1 MLLQVAVSE
10 KSFGVKQLYT
20 NVKFTLES
28 GEKVGLIGRNGIGKS
43 TLFGIIAGEDNDYTG
58 QIILRKG
65 ASLVSTAQEYDK
77 VRDLTATEYILAGL
91 PHYASLSRTLR
102 EFPLLENPTDKQ
114 IERYSAALDEFG
126 ERGYYNIQ
134 GEVEEELKKFQ
145 LDGVMEQPF
154 KSLSG
159 GQKRLSEVIKIMHA
173 KADLALIDEPTNF
186 MDYVAKEQFINW
198 LVAAPEAMLI
208 ITHDRDVLQHVDRI
222 IEIKDGMSVNYKG
235 NYDDYIRQ
243 NLHGTATAMQDYEQ
257 VEKRMKNLQQK
268 VIDYKR
274 LKEKARN
281 PATIHQF
288 KRLEENARAELDEL
302 SNKERPSFWIDRES
316 LAQVGYKDA
325 DRYAKY
331 QAKNI
336 KVSMKG
342 EKLRSERPLVQ
353 AIDLAVGYQAPILEH
368 INFALRSGERLELR
382 GRNGVGKSTLLK
394 AILGL
399 VGPKIF
405 VGEAHLDSQ
414 IRIGIYEQ
422 EEGGQYAGL
431 TLKAAIE
438 QIYLR
443 RDLPISDTK
452 IRQLLSN
459 YLFTEGDGNMLVD
472 NLSGGQKAR
481 LQIIRM
487 LANNPD
493 LIILDEPTSHLDLPS
508 IEELEQALAG
518 YAGAII
524 YISHDNYFRRK
535 LGGIVLQVGVA

>member
-43 TLFGIIAGEDNDYTG
+43 TLFEIIAGEDNDYTG

-222 IEIKDGMSVNYKG
+222 IEIKDGMSVSYKG

-257 VEKRMKNLQQK
+257 VEKRMRNLQQK

-353 AIDLAVGYQAPILEH
+353 VIDLAVGYQAPILEH

-399 VGPKIF
+399 AGPKIF
-405 VGEAHLDSQ
+405 AGEAHLDRQ

-422 EEGGQYAGL
+422 EEGGQYARL

>member
-145 LDGVMEQPF
+145 LDSVMDQPF

-198 LVAAPEAMLI
+198 LVTAPEAMLI

-222 IEIKDGMSVNYKG
+222 IEIKDGMSVSYKG

-405 VGEAHLDSQ
+405 AGEAHLDRQ

-422 EEGGQYAGL
+422 EEGGQYARL

>member
-43 TLFGIIAGEDNDYTG
+43 TLFEIIAGEDNDYTG

-145 LDGVMEQPF
+145 LDGVMDQPF

-222 IEIKDGMSVNYKG
+222 IEIKDGMSVSYKG

-368 INFALRSGERLELR
+368 INFALRSGECLELR

-399 VGPKIF
+399 AGPKIF
-405 VGEAHLDSQ
+405 AGEAHLDSQ

-438 QIYLR
+438 QIYLK

-518 YAGAII
+518 CAGAII

-535 LGGIVLQVGVA
+535 LGGIVLQVGAA

>member
-43 TLFGIIAGEDNDYTG
+43 TLFEIIAGEDNDYTG

-222 IEIKDGMSVNYKG
+222 IEIKDGMSVSYKG

-368 INFALRSGERLELR
+368 INFALRSGECLELR

-399 VGPKIF
+399 AGPKIF
-405 VGEAHLDSQ
+405 AGEAHLDGQ

-438 QIYLR
+438 QIYLK

-452 IRQLLSN
+452 VRQLLSN

-535 LGGIVLQVGVA
+535 LGGTVLQVGAA

>member
-43 TLFGIIAGEDNDYTG
+43 TLFEIIAGEDNDYTG

-145 LDGVMEQPF
+145 LDGVMDQPF

-198 LVAAPEAMLI
+198 LVTAPEAMLI

-222 IEIKDGMSVNYKG
+222 IEIKDGMSVSYKG

-399 VGPKIF
+399 AGPKIF
-405 VGEAHLDSQ
+405 AGEAHLDSQ

-438 QIYLR
+438 QIYLK
-443 RDLPISDTK
+443 RDLSISDTK

-535 LGGIVLQVGVA
+535 LGGTVLQVGAA

>member
-43 TLFGIIAGEDNDYTG
+43 TLFGIIAGEDDDYTG

-198 LVAAPEAMLI
+198 LVVAPEAMLI

-399 VGPKIF
+399 AGPKIF
-405 VGEAHLDSQ
+405 AGEAHLDSQ

-438 QIYLR
+438 QIYLK

-535 LGGIVLQVGVA
+535 LGGIVLQVGAA

>member
-43 TLFGIIAGEDNDYTG
+43 TLFEIIAGEDNDYTG

-353 AIDLAVGYQAPILEH
+353 AIDLAVGYQTPILEH
-368 INFALRSGERLELR
+368 VNFALRSGERLELR

-399 VGPKIF
+399 AGPKIF
-405 VGEAHLDSQ
+405 AGEAHLDSQ

-438 QIYLR
+438 QIYLK

-535 LGGIVLQVGVA
+535 LGGTVLQVGAA

>member
-302 SNKERPSFWIDRES
+302 LNKERPSFWIDRES

-394 AILGL
+394 AILGIA
-399 VGPKIF
+399 GPKIF
-405 VGEAHLDSQ
+405 AGAAHLDSQ

-535 LGGIVLQVGVA
+535 LGGTVLQIGAV

>member
-316 LAQVGYKDA
+316 LTQVGYKDA

-399 VGPKIF
+399 AGPKIF
-405 VGEAHLDSQ
+405 AGEAHLDSQ

-438 QIYLR
+438 QIYLK

>member
-43 TLFGIIAGEDNDYTG
+43 TLFEIIAGEDNDYTG

-145 LDGVMEQPF
+145 LDGVMDQPF

-222 IEIKDGMSVNYKG
+222 IEIKDGMSVSYKG

-399 VGPKIF
+399 AGPKIF
-405 VGEAHLDSQ
+405 AGEAHLDSQ

-438 QIYLR
+438 QIYLK

-508 IEELEQALAG
+508 IEELEQTLAG

-535 LGGIVLQVGVA
+535 LGGTVLQVDAA

>member
-43 TLFGIIAGEDNDYTG
+43 TLFEIIAGEDNDYTG

-145 LDGVMEQPF
+145 LDGVMDQPF

-222 IEIKDGMSVNYKG
+222 IEIKDGMSVSYKG

-316 LAQVGYKDA
+316 LTQVGYKDA

-342 EKLRSERPLVQ
+342 EKLRSERLLVQ
-353 AIDLAVGYQAPILEH
+353 AIDLAVGYRTPILEH

>member
-222 IEIKDGMSVNYKG
+222 IEIKDGMSVSYKG

-399 VGPKIF
+399 AGPKIF
-405 VGEAHLDSQ
+405 AGEAHLDRQ

-422 EEGGQYAGL
+422 EEGGQYARL

>member
-65 ASLVSTAQEYDK
+65 ASLISTAQEYDK
-77 VRDLTATEYILAGL
+77 VRDLTATEYILAGM

-198 LVAAPEAMLI
+198 LVTAPEAMLI

-222 IEIKDGMSVNYKG
+222 IEIKDGMSVSYKG

-353 AIDLAVGYQAPILEH
+353 AIDLAVGYQTPILEH

-405 VGEAHLDSQ
+405 AGEAHLDRQ

-422 EEGGQYAGL
+422 EEGGQYARL

>member
-43 TLFGIIAGEDNDYTG
+43 TLFEIIAGEDNDYTG

-145 LDGVMEQPF
+145 LDGVMDQPF

-222 IEIKDGMSVNYKG
+222 IEIKDGMSVSYKG

-257 VEKRMKNLQQK
+257 VEKRMRNLQQK

-353 AIDLAVGYQAPILEH
+353 AIDLAVGYQTPILEH

-399 VGPKIF
+399 AGPKIF
-405 VGEAHLDSQ
+405 AGEAHLDSQ

-438 QIYLR
+438 QIYLK

-535 LGGIVLQVGVA
+535 LGGAVLQVGVA

>member
-222 IEIKDGMSVNYKG
+222 IEIKDGMSVSYKG

-368 INFALRSGERLELR
+368 INFALRSGECLELR

-399 VGPKIF
+399 AGPKIF
-405 VGEAHLDSQ
+405 VGEAHLDGQ

>member
-186 MDYVAKEQFINW
+186 MDYIAKEQFINW
-198 LVAAPEAMLI
+198 LVTAPEAMLI

-222 IEIKDGMSVNYKG
+222 IEIKDGMSVSYKG

-405 VGEAHLDSQ
+405 AGEAHLDSQ

>member
-43 TLFGIIAGEDNDYTG
+43 TLFEIIAGEDNDYTG

-114 IERYSAALDEFG
+114 IERYSVALDEFG

-134 GEVEEELKKFQ
+134 GEIEEELKKFQ
-145 LDGVMEQPF
+145 LDGVMDQPF

-222 IEIKDGMSVNYKG
+222 IEIKDGMSVSYKG

-399 VGPKIF
+399 AGPKIF
-405 VGEAHLDSQ
+405 AGEAHLDSQ

-438 QIYLR
+438 QIYLK

-535 LGGIVLQVGVA
+535 LGGTVLQVGAA

>member
-198 LVAAPEAMLI
+198 LVTAPEAMLI

-222 IEIKDGMSVNYKG
+222 IEIKDGMSVSYKG

-399 VGPKIF
+399 AGPKIF
-405 VGEAHLDSQ
+405 AGEAHLDRQ

-422 EEGGQYAGL
+422 EEGGQYARL

>member
-43 TLFGIIAGEDNDYTG
+43 TLFGVIAGEDDDYTG

-145 LDGVMEQPF
+145 LDSVMDQPF

-222 IEIKDGMSVNYKG
+222 IEIKDGVSVSYKG

-353 AIDLAVGYQAPILEH
+353 VIDLAVGYQTPILEH
-368 INFALRSGERLELR
+368 VNFALRSGECLELR

-399 VGPKIF
+399 AGPKIF
-405 VGEAHLDSQ
+405 AGEAHLYGQ

-438 QIYLR
+438 QIYLK

-535 LGGIVLQVGVA
+535 LGGTVLQVGAA

>member
-43 TLFGIIAGEDNDYTG
+43 TLFGIITGEDNDYTG

-222 IEIKDGMSVNYKG
+222 IEIKDGMSVSYKG

-399 VGPKIF
+399 AGPKIF
-405 VGEAHLDSQ
+405 AGEAHLDSQ

-535 LGGIVLQVGVA
+535 LGGTVLQVGAA

>member
-114 IERYSAALDEFG
+114 IERYSATLDEFG

-173 KADLALIDEPTNF
+173 KADLALIDESTNF

-405 VGEAHLDSQ
+405 AGEAHLDSQ

>member
-302 SNKERPSFWIDRES
+302 LNKERPSFWIDRES
-316 LAQVGYKDA
+316 LTQVGYKDA

-394 AILGL
+394 AILGIA
-399 VGPKIF
+399 GPKIF
-405 VGEAHLDSQ
+405 AGAAHLDSQ

-518 YAGAII
+518 YTGAII

-535 LGGIVLQVGVA
+535 LGGTVLQIGAV

>member
-43 TLFGIIAGEDNDYTG
+43 TLFGVIAGEDDDYTG

-145 LDGVMEQPF
+145 LDSVMDQPF

-222 IEIKDGMSVNYKG
+222 IEIKDGVSVSYKG

-353 AIDLAVGYQAPILEH
+353 VIDLAVGYQTPILEH
-368 INFALRSGERLELR
+368 VNFALRSGECLELR

-399 VGPKIF
+399 AGPKIF
-405 VGEAHLDSQ
+405 AGEAHLDGQ

-438 QIYLR
+438 QIYLK

-535 LGGIVLQVGVA
+535 LGGTVLQVGAA

>member
-77 VRDLTATEYILAGL
+77 VRDLTATEYILAGM

-198 LVAAPEAMLI
+198 LVTAPEAMLI

-222 IEIKDGMSVNYKG
+222 IEIKDGMSVSYKG

-353 AIDLAVGYQAPILEH
+353 VIDLAVGYQTPILEH

-405 VGEAHLDSQ
+405 AGEAHLDRQ

-422 EEGGQYAGL
+422 EEGGQYARL

>member
-77 VRDLTATEYILAGL
+77 VRDLTATEYILAGM

-186 MDYVAKEQFINW
+186 MDYIAKEQFINW
-198 LVAAPEAMLI
+198 LVTAPEAMLI

-222 IEIKDGMSVNYKG
+222 IEIKDGMSVSYKG

-353 AIDLAVGYQAPILEH
+353 AIDLAVGYQTPILEH

-405 VGEAHLDSQ
+405 AGEAHLDRQ

-422 EEGGQYAGL
+422 EEGGQYARL

>member
-405 VGEAHLDSQ
+405 AGEAHLDSQ

>member
-353 AIDLAVGYQAPILEH
+353 AIDLAVGYQTPILEH

-405 VGEAHLDSQ
+405 AGESHLDSQ

>member
-186 MDYVAKEQFINW
+186 MDYVAKEQFISW
-198 LVAAPEAMLI
+198 LVTAPEAMLI

-222 IEIKDGMSVNYKG
+222 IEIKDGMSVSYKG

-368 INFALRSGERLELR
+368 INFALRSGERLELC

-394 AILGL
+394 VMLGL
-399 VGPKIF
+399 AGPKIF
-405 VGEAHLDSQ
+405 AGEAHLDRQ

-422 EEGGQYAGL
+422 EEGGQYARL

>member
-222 IEIKDGMSVNYKG
+222 IEIKDGMSVSYKG

-535 LGGIVLQVGVA
+535 LGGIVLQVGAA

>member
-20 NVKFTLES
+20 NIKFTLES

-102 EFPLLENPTDKQ
+102 EFPLLKNPTDKQ

-186 MDYVAKEQFINW
+186 MDYIAKEQFINW
-198 LVAAPEAMLI
+198 LVTAPEAMLI

-405 VGEAHLDSQ
+405 AGEAHLDSQ

>member
-43 TLFGIIAGEDNDYTG
+43 TLFEIIAGEDNDYTG

-405 VGEAHLDSQ
+405 AGEAHLDSQ
-414 IRIGIYEQ
+414 IHIGIYEQ

-438 QIYLR
+438 QIYLK

-535 LGGIVLQVGVA
+535 LGGIVLQVGAA

>member
-222 IEIKDGMSVNYKG
+222 IEIKDGVSISYKG

-268 VIDYKR
+268 VTDYKR

-368 INFALRSGERLELR
+368 INFALRSGECLELR

-399 VGPKIF
+399 AGPKIF
-405 VGEAHLDSQ
+405 AGEAHLDGQ

-438 QIYLR
+438 QIYLK

-535 LGGIVLQVGVA
+535 LGGTVLQVGAA

>member
-77 VRDLTATEYILAGL
+77 VRDLTATEYILAGM

-198 LVAAPEAMLI
+198 LVTAPEAMLI

-405 VGEAHLDSQ
+405 AGEAHLDSQ

>member
-43 TLFGIIAGEDNDYTG
+43 TLFEIIAGEDNDYTG

-114 IERYSAALDEFG
+114 IERYSVALDEFG

-134 GEVEEELKKFQ
+134 SEIEEELKKFQ
-145 LDGVMEQPF
+145 LDGVMDQPF

-222 IEIKDGMSVNYKG
+222 IEIKDGMSVSYKG

-353 AIDLAVGYQAPILEH
+353 AIDLAVGYHAPILEH
-368 INFALRSGERLELR
+368 INFALRSGECLELR

-399 VGPKIF
+399 AGPKIF
-405 VGEAHLDSQ
+405 AGEAHLDSQ

-438 QIYLR
+438 QIYLK

-535 LGGIVLQVGVA
+535 LGGTVLQVGAA

>member
-145 LDGVMEQPF
+145 LDGVMEQSF

-222 IEIKDGMSVNYKG
+222 IEIKDGMSVSYKG

-368 INFALRSGERLELR
+368 INFALRSGECLELR

-399 VGPKIF
+399 AGPKIF
-405 VGEAHLDSQ
+405 AGEAHLDGQ

-438 QIYLR
+438 QIYLK

-518 YAGAII
+518 YVGAII

-535 LGGIVLQVGVA
+535 LGGTVLQVGAA

>member
-145 LDGVMEQPF
+145 LDGVMEQSF

-222 IEIKDGMSVNYKG
+222 IEIKDGMSVSYKG

-353 AIDLAVGYQAPILEH
+353 TIDLAVGYHAPILEH
-368 INFALRSGERLELR
+368 INFALRSGECLELR

-399 VGPKIF
+399 AGPKIF
-405 VGEAHLDSQ
+405 AGEAHLDSQ

-438 QIYLR
+438 QIYLK
-443 RDLPISDTK
+443 RDLLISDTK

-535 LGGIVLQVGVA
+535 LGGTVLQVGAA

>member
-43 TLFGIIAGEDNDYTG
+43 TLFGIITGEDNDYTG

-145 LDGVMEQPF
+145 LDGVMDQPF

-222 IEIKDGMSVNYKG
+222 IEIKDGMSVSYKG

-243 NLHGTATAMQDYEQ
+243 NLHGTATAMQDYDQ

-399 VGPKIF
+399 AGPKIF
-405 VGEAHLDSQ
+405 AGEAHLDSQ

-438 QIYLR
+438 QIYLK

-535 LGGIVLQVGVA
+535 LGGTVLQVDAA

>member
-405 VGEAHLDSQ
+405 AGEAHLDSQ

-481 LQIIRM
+481 LQIIRV

>member
-288 KRLEENARAELDEL
+288 KRLEENTRAELDEL
-302 SNKERPSFWIDRES
+302 LNKERPSFWIDRES

-353 AIDLAVGYQAPILEH
+353 AIDLAVGYQTPILEH

-405 VGEAHLDSQ
+405 AGEAHLDSQ

>member
-1 MLLQVAVSE
+1 MLLQVTVSE
-10 KSFGVKQLYT
+10 KSFGVKQLYA

-43 TLFGIIAGEDNDYTG
+43 TLFEIIAGEDNDYTG

-65 ASLVSTAQEYDK
+65 ASLVSTEQEYDK

-222 IEIKDGMSVNYKG
+222 IEIKDGVSVSYKG

-368 INFALRSGERLELR
+368 INFALRSGECLELR

-399 VGPKIF
+399 AGPKIF
-405 VGEAHLDSQ
+405 AGEAHLDGQ

-438 QIYLR
+438 QIYLK

-459 YLFTEGDGNMLVD
+459 YLFTEGNGNMLVD

-535 LGGIVLQVGVA
+535 LGGTVLQVGAA